1 MLRTALSLLKQS
13 SPSVQ
18 RLTFSASTS
27 DRDSNKEVPTMPEG
41 VACCG
46 SGCQNCVWLVH
57 AEQILEFYGNN
68 YAGSNEGIAKALA
81 EIEKLEDENL
91 KSFLRMELRMKIK

>member
-1 MLRTALSLLKQS
+1 
-13 SPSVQ
+13 
-18 RLTFSASTS
+18 
-27 DRDSNKEVPTMPEG
+27 MPEG

-57 AEQILEFYGNN
+57 AEQILEYYGNN
-68 YAGSNEGIAKALA
+68 CAGSNEGIAKALG

-91 KSFLRMELRMKIK
+91 KAFLRMELRMKMK